1 MQIAPLS
8 SQLVSPP
15 ILCPHHARYLV
26 LHHISP
32 HLATFRHISPR
43 DTSHRID
50 FARFRMTISI
60 NEMKSKK
67 KKKMK
72 VPMNLRENR
81 SFEIRLLKNMCGIND
96 NIVKNID
103 NNREKNS
110 NIES

>member
-1 MQIAPLS
+1 
-8 SQLVSPP
+8 
-15 ILCPHHARYLV
+15 
-26 LHHISP
+26 
-32 HLATFRHISPR
+32 
-43 DTSHRID
+43 
-50 FARFRMTISI
+50 MTISI

>member
-1 MQIAPLS
+1 
-8 SQLVSPP
+8 
-15 ILCPHHARYLV
+15 
-26 LHHISP
+26 
-32 HLATFRHISPR
+32 
-43 DTSHRID
+43 
-50 FARFRMTISI
+50 
-60 NEMKSKK
+60 
-67 KKKMK
+67 MK